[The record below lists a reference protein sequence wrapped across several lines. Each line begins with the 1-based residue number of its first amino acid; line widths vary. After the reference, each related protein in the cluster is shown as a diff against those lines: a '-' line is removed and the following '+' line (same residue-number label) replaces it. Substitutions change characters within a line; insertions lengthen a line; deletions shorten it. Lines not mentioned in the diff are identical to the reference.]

1 MERHQALL
9 LAIVAGGVIGCQAPI
24 NRALG
29 GNIGNMQAALVNFL
43 VGGSVVLVI
52 VMFNGGLSG
61 IASDPVRWHYLGGL
75 AGALFVITAIVT
87 LVPLGVTLQTLTV
100 ITAQLTI
107 AVVIDQFGLFGM
119 VRRPVDTMRLAGLV
133 VVAAGI
139 AIMEIGNAR
148 GASS

>member
-1 MERHQALL
+1 MERNQALL

-29 GNIGNMQAALVNFL
+29 SHVGNMQAALVNFL
-43 VGGSVVLVI
+43 VGGTVVLVI

-107 AVVIDQFGLFGM
+107 AVVIDQFGLFG
-119 VRRPVDTMRLAGLV
+119 VDKRPLTLEHLAGICL
-133 VVAAGI
+133 ALAGVFVF
-139 AIMEIGNAR
+139 AR
-148 GASS
+148 A